1 MRWLKLFENFKSDD
15 KTHSGLSHNQKMEE
29 IKDILQD
36 LKDEGIAVEIS
47 TIRKDNE
54 GPDRPG
60 GRRITST
67 DTYLEVYIR
76 RPFGSENRQ
85 IPGVANPEGGYPGNL
100 LFWFEIK
107 DTIIR
112 VTEWFYSL
120 PENKSIDKATPWRL
134 EKDQSPLRFFTSG
147 IEVGIGFSKA
157 EDFKFGDFISFT
169 NFRLLIKL

>member
-1 MRWLKLFENFKSDD
+1 MRWLKLFENFKSGD
-15 KTHSGLSHNQKMEE
+15 THSGLSHNQKMEE
-29 IKDILQD
+29 IVDIFQD

-47 TIRKDNE
+47 TIKRDVDNE
-54 GPDRPG
+54 PDRY
-60 GRRITST
+60 RSSLRTE
-67 DTYLEVYIR
+67 TYLEIYIR

-85 IPGVANPEGGYPGNL
+85 IPGIVNPEGGYPGNL

-120 PENKSIDKATPWRL
+120 PENKPIDKTTQWRV

-157 EDFKFGDFISFT
+157 EDFNFGDFISFT